1 MSFIPFRVENAKS
14 NRSNPFIS
22 ASEARLL
29 NENGSNKT
37 RKRRKKA
44 RKIKKQPS
52 TNILFWS
59 SLVFVTNMFAAF
71 WRKYYL
77 YSLFFACLT
86 ISSLVVHSHHTL
98 ATNLIDK
105 VCIAAIV
112 LYGGYMFY
120 IKLPKIN
127 LWNSLFYAMCV
138 STFLFTI
145 WVYIYGYITKQ
156 YCFCGDSELGN
167 IWHSMMH
174 VVSSIGHHFIIGL

>member
-1 MSFIPFRVENAKS
+1 MSFILF
-14 NRSNPFIS
+14 PFIS
-22 ASEARLL
+22 ASESGVL
-29 NENGSNKT
+29 NENRSNKT
-37 RKRRKKA
+37 RKKRRNKKTKKLKG
-44 RKIKKQPS
+44 RKNKCKTIL
-52 TNILFWS
+52 LFWS

-98 ATNLIDK
+98 VTNLIDK

-112 LYGGYMFY
+112 LYGGYVFY
-120 IKLPKIN
+120 NKLPKIN